1 MDYFIIDYHKLQNRQ
16 KGQNMSPEQTNPDC
30 IFCKIIAGEIPS
42 RITYRDDEIVVFA
55 DINPAAPVH
64 LLVVPVK
71 HITSL
76 EAVTDADAPLLAN
89 MIAAASRV
97 AKAQGLAEKGYR
109 LVINNGKEAGQ
120 EVPHL
125 HLHILG
131 GRPLQRMG

>member
-1 MDYFIIDYHKLQNRQ
+1 
-16 KGQNMSPEQTNPDC
+16 MSAEHTDPDC
-30 IFCKIIAGEIPS
+30 IFCKIIAGQIPS
-42 RITYRDDEIVVFA
+42 RIVYRNDELVVFA

-71 HITSL
+71 HVPSL
-76 EAVTDADAPLLAN
+76 ATISDADIPLVSK
-89 MIAAASRV
+89 MILTAIRV
-97 AKAQGLAEKGYR
+97 AKVQGLEDKGFR